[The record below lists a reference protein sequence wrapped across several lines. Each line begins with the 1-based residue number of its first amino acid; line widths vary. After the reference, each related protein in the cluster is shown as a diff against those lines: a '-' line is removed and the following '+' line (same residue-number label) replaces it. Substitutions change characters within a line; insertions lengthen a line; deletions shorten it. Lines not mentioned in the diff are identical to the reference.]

1 MDKTKLAVAIFNEH
15 AEAYEGKYM
24 DIRQYEHTLDVFCE
38 AITVDQANI
47 LELACG
53 PGNLTKYL
61 LAQQP
66 QWKVLGTDLSP
77 KMIQLAKINNPTA
90 QFRRMDLK
98 EAGKL
103 EQQFHATL
111 CGFGLPYCSK
121 QEALQLITDLST
133 ILYPSGVLYLSTMED
148 DYSTS
153 GYKGSSSG
161 GSPQLYTY
169 YHEADYL
176 CAGLKEAGFDIIHLS
191 RLDIVG
197 QEKAAT
203 KDLFI
208 IARKK
213 I

>member
-1 MDKTKLAVAIFNEH
+1 MDKSNLAVAIFNEH
-15 AEAYEGKYM
+15 AEAYQAKYM
-24 DIRQYEHTLDVFCE
+24 DIRQYEHSLDVFCE
-38 AITVDQANI
+38 AVALEQANI

-61 LAQQP
+61 LTQRP
-66 QWKVLGTDLSP
+66 QWKVLGTDLSS
-77 KMIQLAKINNPTA
+77 KMIQLAQVNNPTA
-90 QFRRMDLK
+90 QFRMMDIK

-103 EQQFHATL
+103 EQQFHAVI

-133 ILYPSGVLYLSTMED
+133 ILYPTAVLYLSTMED
-148 DYSTS
+148 DYAKS

-191 RLDIVG
+191 RLDILG
-197 QEKAAT
+197 QEMAAA
-203 KDLFI
+203 KDLVV

>member
-1 MDKTKLAVAIFNEH
+1 MDKTKLAVAIFNEY
-15 AEAYEGKYM
+15 AEAYEDKYM
-24 DIRQYEHTLDVFCE
+24 DISQYQDTIDIFCK
-38 AITVDQANI
+38 AITIEQASI

-77 KMIQLAKINNPTA
+77 KMIQLAMINNPTA

-103 EQQFHATL
+103 KQQFHAIL

-121 QEALQLITDLST
+121 EEALQLITDLSR
-133 ILYPSGVLYLSTMED
+133 ILYPTGVLYLSTMED

-153 GYKGSSSG
+153 GYKGSSAG
-161 GSPQLYTY
+161 GSHQLYTY

-191 RLDIVG
+191 RLDILG
-197 QEKAAT
+197 QEKAAA
-203 KDLFI
+203 KDLVI